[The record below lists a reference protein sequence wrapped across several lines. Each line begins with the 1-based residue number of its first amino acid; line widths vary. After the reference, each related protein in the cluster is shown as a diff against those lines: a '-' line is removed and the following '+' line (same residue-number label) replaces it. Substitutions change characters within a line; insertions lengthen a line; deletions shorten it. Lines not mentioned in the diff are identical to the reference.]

1 MGKGKAGGWEGG
13 AVLRERGRGVA
24 HGARAWVTHSHAR
37 EHHVYVRACGLL
49 DQRFCQ
55 GRGLSPA
62 REVRNNFVL

>member
-1 MGKGKAGGWEGG
+1 MGKGECSAAGEREG
-13 AVLRERGRGVA
+13 VE